1 MQKLNSLL
9 FTFLIIFINT
19 LNAADK
25 YVIFNELINKIDDS
39 KRLKVEYFNDNLSD
53 NLSGNSGDNIG
64 SIYIEKSNK
73 YRIDLGQRIIASDG
87 KTVWNYDL
95 KNQKVIITNFEN
107 DEGQISIPNILMNL
121 KNNYKPH
128 TLKKNHHSSGAENIW
143 MLELV
148 SKADGSKIELIL
160 NKNHKLRHITF
171 SSEEF
176 VQSWEIKSLHFNPP
190 RLNVLKLSDD
200 SKFDIID
207 LR

>member
-1 MQKLNSLL
+1 MQKLINI
-9 FTFLIIFINT
+9 LIIFFIILTIT

-25 YVIFNELINKIDDS
+25 YDIFNDLINKIDDS
-39 KRLKVEYFNDNLSD
+39 KRLKVEYFDDNLSD
-53 NLSGNSGDNIG
+53 NIG
-64 SIYIEKSNK
+64 SVYIEKNNN
-73 YRIDLGQRIIASDG
+73 YRINLGQRIIASDG

-95 KNQKVIITNFEN
+95 NNQKVIITNFEN

-128 TLKKNHHSSGAENIW
+128 SLKKNHHSAGAENIW
-143 MLELV
+143 ILELV

-160 NKNHKLRHITF
+160 NNNHKLRHITF